1 MKIKKEYIGAK
12 CWSKLTSRFYKI
24 EESQGELYMNLGIF
38 YIYENDQPKLIKY
51 VDNTK
56 RRGNKLNND
65 DNGINNNSE
74 SALSV

>member
-38 YIYENDQPKLIKY
+38 YIYDNDQPKLIKY
-51 VDNTK
+51 VNNTA
-56 RRGNKLNND
+56 KLKHNVSGD
-65 DNGINNNSE
+65 GNGIDNNPGTE
-74 SALSV
+74 LSI

>member
-56 RRGNKLNND
+56 RHGNKLNND

-74 SALSV
+74 SELSV

>member
-56 RRGNKLNND
+56 KRKYADSGNG
-65 DNGINNNSE
+65 NGINDNTGAE
-74 SALSV
+74 LSI

>member
-38 YIYENDQPKLIKY
+38 YIYENDQPKLIKH
-51 VDNTK
+51 VNTTK
-56 RRGNKLNND
+56 RQPNKLNND

>member
-38 YIYENDQPKLIKY
+38 YIYDNDQPKLIKY
-51 VDNTK
+51 VNTTK
-56 RRGNKLNND
+56 RLVNNLNND
-65 DNGINNNSE
+65 NNGINDNSE

>member
-51 VDNTK
+51 VNTTK
-56 RRGNKLNND
+56 RRYINLNND
-65 DNGINNNSE
+65 DNGINDNSE
-74 SALSV
+74 SVLSV